1 MANATITST
10 YVGALALPYVAPA
23 ILSADSIANGYI
35 TTRQNVR
42 YKAVLRKVGGVAI
55 QARDC
60 DFGGPASG
68 QLTISDVVLET
79 EQLKVN
85 EQICN
90 WELRQAWEAEFMR
103 GASSAAPAELTNYL
117 AQWMAAR
124 VASNVESNMWQG
136 DYAFATGTATGAAF
150 SSFPGI
156 LRQIVLGSPT
166 AEISLGGATS
176 ATAVGA
182 TNIRTRLAAAVADC
196 PDAIVGDYENT
207 KIFLSR
213 KMFALYME
221 ALAGTLHHPFLAS
234 DKPSQYLG
242 YDIVVPAGFPD
253 DTILISKVDNLMFG
267 TDLLTDM
274 TSATFLNMLGQTG
287 EDSTRGIMQFSA
299 GTQVVDLNSLQI
311 SRRAS

>member
-1 MANATITST
+1 MANASITST
-10 YVGALALPYVAPA
+10 YAGALALPYVAPA
-23 ILSADSIANGYI
+23 ILAADSIANGYI

-42 YKAVLRKVGGVAI
+42 YKAVLRKVSGVAI

-60 DFGGPASG
+60 DFGTTSG
-68 QLTISDVVLET
+68 QLTISDVVLTT

-124 VASNVESNMWQG
+124 VAATVENNIWQG
-136 DYAFATGTATGAAF
+136 DYASATGTITGAAYN
-150 SSFPGI
+150 SFPGI
-156 LRQIVLGSPT
+156 MRQIVLGSPSN
-166 AEISLGGATS
+166 EISLAGATTAS
-176 ATAVGA
+176 AADA
-182 TNIRTRLAAAVADC
+182 TNIRTRLAAAVADT

-221 ALAGTLHHPFLAS
+221 SLAGALHHPFLAS
-234 DKPSQYLG
+234 DKPTQYLG
-242 YDIVVPAGFPD
+242 YDIVVPAGFPE
-253 DTILISKVDNLMFG
+253 DTILISRVDNLMFG

-287 EDSTRGIMQFSA
+287 EDSTRGIMQFSG
-299 GTQVVDLNSLQI
+299 GTQVVDLNSLQV
-311 SRRAS
+311 SRRTT